1 MLCRYCG
8 KVNSGGGSLIF
19 ESVNGRSYD
28 IMITFVFTGKHWV
41 VSMYNDNGNVDVGAI
56 AKKYGGG
63 GHKAASGFKVE
74 KLPFLI

>member
-1 MLCRYCG
+1 M
-8 KVNSGGGSLIF
+8 
-19 ESVNGRSYD
+19 
-28 IMITFVFTGKHWV
+28 MITFVFTGKHWV